1 MNKDK
6 SRILDQ
12 FYTKNEI
19 AALCYNVVLDFIEKN
34 NVQFDFWLE
43 PSAGTGSFFN
53 LLPSNKI
60 GLDIDPKHEKVKKMD
75 FLNYTFKKNHKYI
88 TIGNPP
94 FGKNSSLAIKFFNKS
109 SEYSEII
116 AFILPK
122 TFKKNSVHAKLNS
135 FFELVYEKDM
145 PENSFIMNEKEKDVP
160 CVFQIWRKSLHV
172 RALTIPSETQDFI
185 FTKYKDEADFAIQRV
200 GANAGTVKF
209 NIEELALTSHYLIKI
224 VNEDKTK
231 VHSILNSIDWNN
243 QKYNTAGN
251 PSIGKE
257 ELINSYNEQ
266 HEKYLMTYK
275 DIVFFR
281 EDENI
286 LLLIKRDTL
295 LLKYKQ
301 KPSDMIFEDAFFRIH
316 LSALTFSCCPT
327 DYKRIKSLLLS
338 IKENH

>member
-12 FYTKNEI
+12 FYTKKEI

-34 NVQFDFWLE
+34 NIQFDFWLE
-43 PSAGTGSFFN
+43 PSAGTGSFFD

-60 GLDIDPKHEKVKKMD
+60 GLDIDPKHEKVKKTD
-75 FLNYTFKKNHKYI
+75 FLNYSFKKNLKYI

-109 SEYSEII
+109 SESSELI

-122 TFKKNSVHAKLNS
+122 TFKKNSVHVKLNC
-135 FFELVYEKDM
+135 FFELVYEKDI

-160 CVFQIWRKSLHV
+160 CVFQIWKKSLQV
-172 RALTIPSETQDFI
+172 RTLVIPSETQDFI
-185 FTKYKDEADFAIQRV
+185 FTKDKEQADFAIQRV

-209 NIEELALTSHYLIKI
+209 NKEKLALTSHYLIKI
-224 VNEDKTK
+224 MNEDKGK

-257 ELINSYNEQ
+257 ELICNYNKQ
-266 HEKYLMTYK
+266 QEKYLTTYK
-275 DIVFFR
+275 DIVFFKDE
-281 EDENI
+281 EDI
-286 LLLIKRDTL
+286 LLLIKKDTL
-295 LLKYKQ
+295 LLKFKL
-301 KPSDMIFEDAFFRIH
+301 KNNTIVFEDAFLRIY
-316 LSALTFSCCPT
+316 LSGLTLCCCPT
-327 DYKRIKSLLLS
+327 DYKRLKSLLVS
-338 IKENH
+338 TK